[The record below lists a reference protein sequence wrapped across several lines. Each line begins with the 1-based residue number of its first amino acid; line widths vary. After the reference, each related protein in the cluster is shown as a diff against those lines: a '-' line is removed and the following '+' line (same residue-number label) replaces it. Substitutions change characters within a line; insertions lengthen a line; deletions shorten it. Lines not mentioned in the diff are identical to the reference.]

1 MAKPHR
7 YLKNRVLQSR
17 DVGKVLPLILPGLRR
32 SSSAPRWITEQRA
45 DGRFLA
51 RSPKMGVLLRDLD
64 KKRGRDYGPARL
76 LAKGTRGPSGPP
88 AVAGPAGRKR
98 PYSPMTRATATIFGV
113 KAGRRSGL

>member
-76 LAKGTRGPSGPP
+76 LAKGTRVHRGLEETG
-88 AVAGPAGRKR
+88 KR
-98 PYSPMTRATATIFGV
+98 
-113 KAGRRSGL
+113 GRRALRRSLARRAAEGLIRR